1 MRFTLH
7 KTFKYTKGREKTMK
21 PEERAE
27 LVREIDT
34 ILNEGDKYGLISDD
48 REDGNVLNHVSKI
61 KPNIPNEIDIDKLN
75 KTLDVINK
83 LSDKILKQREIDYV
97 EMNKDMAIQ
106 LMENH
111 NYGLFFGNPI
121 AVKINNDMEDK
132 SIKIKYRR

>member
-1 MRFTLH
+1 
-7 KTFKYTKGREKTMK
+7 MK
-21 PEERAE
+21 REEREE
-27 LVREIDT
+27 LVKEIDR
-34 ILNEGDKYGLISDD
+34 ILNDDNKCLVYDD
-48 REDGNVLNHVSKI
+48 REDGNVLNHISKLMKSEGPTVSKI

-75 KTLDVINK
+75 KTLDAINE
-83 LSDKILKQREIDYV
+83 LSDKILKQREIEYV
-97 EMNKDMAIQ
+97 EMNKDMVIQ